1 MVKSVKKVTSNPN
14 KNYVQP
20 MGRNRKT
27 KEAEEQ
33 EALFRWAAW
42 ASKQT
47 PALELLFHVP
57 NGGRRDEKEAAHLKR
72 QGVRAGVPDLCLP
85 VARGGYNGLFIELK
99 TEGGRASAEQKDW
112 IARLRLED
120 YKAEICVGW
129 MEAVRVICGYLGI
142 KPPEIVG

>member
-1 MVKSVKKVTSNPN
+1 MTNHRKSS
-14 KNYVQP
+14 
-20 MGRNRKT
+20 
-27 KEAEEQ
+27 EAEEQ
-33 EALFRWAAW
+33 EAVFRWAAW
-42 ASKQT
+42 QARQT

-57 NGGRRDEKEAAHLKR
+57 NGGRRDAKEAAHLKR

-85 VARGGYNGLFIELK
+85 VARGGYHGLFIELK
-99 TEGGRASAEQKDW
+99 TEGGRASEAQKDW

-142 KPPEIVG
+142 KPPEIIQ

>member
-1 MVKSVKKVTSNPN
+1 MQ
-14 KNYVQP
+14 YR
-20 MGRNRKT
+20 RNR
-27 KEAEEQ
+27 EAEEQ
-33 EALFRWAAW
+33 EALFRWAVW

-57 NGGRRDEKEAAHLKR
+57 NGGRRDAKEAAHLKR

-85 VARGGYNGLFIELK
+85 VARSGYNGLFIELK